1 MELLYGTSNEGK
13 LLLMR
18 RMLKPLNLML
28 KGLKDMKETVP
39 EPEETGKTLLE
50 NARIKARAYY
60 ETYQVPVFSCD
71 TGLFFEGLP
80 EELQPG
86 IYVRRIQGRSCTDQ
100 ELTDY
105 FSSLARQF
113 GGLKGRYRSAVC
125 FYRSGQE
132 RYESQDSS
140 LWGRPFLI
148 TRIPHPKTQEGFPID
163 RLSVQIS
170 SGNYYY
176 DLPDY
181 AQDELAASAEGVQA
195 FFRRS
200 LNLTG
205 E

>member
-18 RMLKPLNLML
+18 RMLKPLNLTL

-60 ETYQVPVFSCD
+60 EAFQVPVFSCD

-86 IYVRRIQGRSCTDQ
+86 IYVRRIQGRSCTDK

-140 LWGRPFLI
+140 LWGLPFLI
-148 TRIPHPKTQEGFPID
+148 TRIPHLKTQEGFPID

-170 SGNYYY
+170 SGKYYY

-181 AQDELAASAEGVQA
+181 AQDELAA
-195 FFRRS
+195 
-200 LNLTG
+200 
-205 E
+205 